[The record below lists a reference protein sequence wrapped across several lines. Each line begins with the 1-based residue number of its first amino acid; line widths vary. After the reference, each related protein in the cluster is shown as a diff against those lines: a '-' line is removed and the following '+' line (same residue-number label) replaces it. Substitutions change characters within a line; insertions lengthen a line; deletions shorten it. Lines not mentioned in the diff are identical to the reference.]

1 MHYVTWDIT
10 IARRLRAEQNVSPYR
25 WFVNAGRYSY
35 LMCGVS
41 LSSSFVFLQTVS
53 RRIGGHEET
62 VVLFCGFR
70 AAVRRHH
77 MLSGFAVRLPPCVS
91 TLRITCVLANLQQEW
106 SNAVTQFHNNGQLE
120 ICGSSIQLLALSD
133 RHSLNYKPSF
143 TPYFLTN
150 GNFWDHAEWSMPL

>member
-1 MHYVTWDIT
+1 MT

-25 WFVNAGRYSY
+25 WFVIAGRCSY

-41 LSSSFVFLQTVS
+41 LSSSFDFLQTVS

-91 TLRITCVLANLQQEW
+91 ILRITSVSLKFSQQEW
-106 SNAVTQFHNNGQLE
+106 LNAATQFHNNGQLE

-133 RHSLNYKPSF
+133 RHSLKYKPSF

-150 GNFWDHAEWSMPL
+150 GNFWDHAEWSMLL